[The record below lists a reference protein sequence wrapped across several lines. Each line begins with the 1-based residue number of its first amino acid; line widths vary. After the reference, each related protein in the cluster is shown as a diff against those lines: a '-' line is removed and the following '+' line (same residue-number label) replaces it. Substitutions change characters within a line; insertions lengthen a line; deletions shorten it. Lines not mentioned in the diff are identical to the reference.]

1 MHTFRCHEQNYR
13 ILADVYTLIYTYT
26 EPMQTQSS
34 TINTVEICRRA
45 ALAEW
50 RKGEV
55 QLASWLLGGVGLT
68 VNTPDMY
75 ARYPQRCRKNTK
87 VYSNKI

>member
-26 EPMQTQSS
+26 EHMQTQSF

-45 ALAEW
+45 AKYQSPQFDPFHLRRTRETHNHNIKQNKFSA
-50 RKGEV
+50 
-55 QLASWLLGGVGLT
+55 ADT
-68 VNTPDMY
+68 VDLH
-75 ARYPQRCRKNTK
+75 CSS
-87 VYSNKI
+87 VS